1 MDNFS
6 TTQDFK
12 FVSIA
17 EIPIGARNHL
27 PMDRVTLLNLNV
39 ISQTHWILRGHKKF
53 QVQKDYSQSSV
64 TCSNTDELHQAQP
77 SQKRSQ

>member
-1 MDNFS
+1 MDNFF

-39 ISQTHWILRGHKKF
+39 ISQTHWILRG
-53 QVQKDYSQSSV
+53 QKSS
-64 TCSNTDELHQAQP
+64 SPKGLLAIIRDMFKHG
-77 SQKRSQ
+77 